1 MCEVLVTLRA
11 VKELAMI
18 DNETLIKLR
27 AMRLSGM
34 AECLE
39 NMLST
44 PSSDAYST
52 LDVVKMSVDYEW
64 ERRQNAKLKRLQ
76 KRAKLIQPYAD
87 ISDIRMVGHRTL
99 DIELIN
105 RLSIGN
111 YLVRHQDVVLQ
122 GPTGSGKSYIACAL
136 SNKACQQS
144 HSTLYLSA
152 SDLFDRLSMAERLG
166 ERRRVLDALVKVE
179 LLVIDDWFL
188 KEPTVEQVQQ
198 LHVLVDRRHR
208 NSSTIYCTQ
217 LTADEWHERMEE
229 KVLADAIV
237 DRIVNN
243 AHITVLNCEE
253 SLRKYFNSMSED

>member
-1 MCEVLVTLRA
+1 ML
-11 VKELAMI
+11 

-27 AMRLSGM
+27 SMHLSGM

-39 NMLST
+39 NMMST
-44 PSSDAYST
+44 PASDKYLTSE
-52 LDVVKMSVDYEW
+52 VVKMSVDYEW
-64 ERRQNAKLKRLQ
+64 ERRQNTKLKRLQ

-87 ISDIRMVGHRTL
+87 ISDIRMVERRTL

-105 RLSIGN
+105 RLAIGN

-136 SNKACQQS
+136 ANKACQQF
-144 HSTLYLSA
+144 HGALYLSA
-152 SDLFDRLSMAERLG
+152 SELFDRLSMAERIG
-166 ERRRVLDALVKVE
+166 ERKRTLDALVKVE

-198 LHVLVDRRHR
+198 LHILVDRRHR
-208 NSSTIYCTQ
+208 NTSTIYCTQ
-217 LTADEWHERMEE
+217 LCAEEWHERMEE

-243 AHITVLNCEE
+243 AHTTVLDCQE
-253 SLRKYFNSMSED
+253 SLRKYFNSMNED